1 MIKCR
6 RLAVNFA
13 FVSWIGCQETFNNS
27 CCRSLNANRTQFMTA
42 QNSEK
47 NTLKFTAFT
56 LVRRFCFGELNVSA
70 TDVHLRNIESS
81 QKENLRNE
89 TNTQRQRVVGEA
101 KKKRENIVTR
111 RFREM
116 FFTITANKFIVMYT
130 ITH

>member
-101 KKKRENIVTR
+101 KKNVKILSREDFVKCFSQSQRINSL
-111 RFREM
+111 
-116 FFTITANKFIVMYT
+116 
-130 ITH
+130 